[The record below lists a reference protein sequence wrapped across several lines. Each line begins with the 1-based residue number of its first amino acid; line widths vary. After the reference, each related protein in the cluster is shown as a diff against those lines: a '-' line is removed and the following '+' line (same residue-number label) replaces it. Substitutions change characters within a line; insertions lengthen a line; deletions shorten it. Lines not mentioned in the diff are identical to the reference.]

1 MEHFTHQRQVSIEAR
16 FCQKAGLP
24 FSPRQRR
31 PVRTV
36 LVLAAVLACLL
47 SLTVFAASL
56 FSPLSGD
63 ELSLSAQ
70 YQGAGVVAVTVEN
83 GSDKVLTF
91 QPQLK
96 LLRWSTAQ
104 EVEPLSDGTVQF
116 ENLRFAPHSSGVMTV
131 DLSGAYDVTAL
142 EEPLPG
148 DHYYFLLT
156 NQDFVF
162 GQDWI
167 CSVWFS
173 DGDEGSEPPPPAE
186 TSGPDQALTAQAE
199 VLLRPFL
206 ENPATDPDTRRQQ
219 AQDYWAACQEV
230 MTAAE
235 GRVVSSVS
243 PMMAFSKE
251 DPTVV
256 FDNTIP
262 AGEQFQRLTFQTW
275 TLWDSF
281 GIPVGGY
288 AAEHALEISG
298 LVPQYQ
304 GQTDGG
310 AAVPLCYF
318 MFYDRA
324 DAEDP
329 EALALIR
336 GRLLTFSQL
345 EDAKVWEDG
354 QYVCYDVTD
363 LFYTDLSQH
372 VESILSQYT
381 DVCMD
386 DQAAARLEAIAA
398 YYRDREVVRD
408 GFTDL
413 SSR

>member
-1 MEHFTHQRQVSIEAR
+1 MEPFTHQRQTSIEAR

-24 FSPRQRR
+24 FSPRRRR

-47 SLTVFAASL
+47 SLTAFAASL

-63 ELSLSAQ
+63 DLSLSAQ
-70 YQGAGVVAVTVEN
+70 YQGAGVVTVTVEN

-104 EVEPLSDGTVQF
+104 EVEPLSGGAVQF
-116 ENLRFAPHSSGVMTV
+116 ENLRFDPHSTGVMTV
-131 DLSGAYDVTAL
+131 DLSGAYDVAAL

-173 DGDEGSEPPPPAE
+173 DGDEGSKPLSPAE
-186 TSGPDQALTAQAE
+186 PAGPDEALTAQAE
-199 VLLRPFL
+199 ILLRPFL
-206 ENPATDPDTRRQQ
+206 ENTATDPDTRRQQ

-230 MTAAE
+230 MAAAE

-243 PMMAFSKE
+243 PMVALSKE
-251 DPTVV
+251 DPSVI
-256 FDNTIP
+256 FDDAIP
-262 AGEQFQRLTFQTW
+262 AGEQFRRLTFQTW
-275 TLWDSF
+275 TLWDSY
-281 GIPVGGY
+281 GVPVGGH
-288 AAEHALEISG
+288 ATEHALEISG
-298 LVPQYQ
+298 LVPQRQ
-304 GQTDGG
+304 GETDGG

-324 DAEDP
+324 DTEDP

-336 GRLLTFSQL
+336 GQLLSFSQL

-354 QYVCYDVTD
+354 QFVCYDVTD
-363 LFYTDLSQH
+363 LFYTDLGQH
-372 VESILSQYT
+372 VKRVLSQYT
-381 DVCMD
+381 DVYSD
-386 DQAAARLEAIAA
+386 DQIVARLEAIAA
-398 YYRDREVVRD
+398 YYRDRNVLRD

>member
-1 MEHFTHQRQVSIEAR
+1 MEPFTPQRQANIEAR

-24 FSPRQRR
+24 FSPRRRR

-47 SLTVFAASL
+47 SLTAFAASL

-70 YQGAGVVAVTVEN
+70 YQGAGVVTVTVEN

-104 EVEPLSDGTVQF
+104 EVEPLSGGIVQF

-131 DLSGAYDVTAL
+131 DLSEAYDVAAL

-173 DGDEGSEPPPPAE
+173 DGDEESEFLSPVDPIGSDG
-186 TSGPDQALTAQAE
+186 SLTAQAE
-199 VLLRPFL
+199 ELLQPFL
-206 ENPATDPDTRRQQ
+206 ENPTTDPDTRRQQ

-230 MTAAE
+230 MAAAE

-243 PMMAFSKE
+243 PMMALSKE
-251 DPTVV
+251 DPSVI

-281 GIPVGGY
+281 GIPVGGH

-298 LVPQYQ
+298 LIPQRQ
-304 GQTDGG
+304 GETDGG

-318 MFYDRA
+318 MFYNRA
-324 DAEDP
+324 DTEDP

-354 QYVCYDVTD
+354 QFVCYDVTD
-363 LFYTDLSQH
+363 LFYTDLDQH
-372 VESILSQYT
+372 VKRVVSQYG
-381 DVCMD
+381 DVYFD
-386 DQAAARLEAIAA
+386 DQIAARLEAIAA
-398 YYRDREVVRD
+398 YYRDREVLRD

>member
-1 MEHFTHQRQVSIEAR
+1 MEPFTHQRQTSIEAR
-16 FCQKAGLP
+16 FCRKAGLP
-24 FSPRQRR
+24 FSPRRRR

-47 SLTVFAASL
+47 SLTAFAASL

-104 EVEPLSDGTVQF
+104 EVEPLSGGAVQF
-116 ENLRFAPHSSGVMTV
+116 ENLRFDPHSTGVMTV
-131 DLSGAYDVTAL
+131 DLSGAYDVAAL

-156 NQDFVF
+156 NRDFVF

-167 CSVWFS
+167 CSVRFS
-173 DGDEGSEPPPPAE
+173 DGDEGSKPLSPAE
-186 TSGPDQALTAQAE
+186 PAGPDAALTAQAE
-199 VLLRPFL
+199 ALLRPFL
-206 ENPATDPDTRRQQ
+206 ENATTEPEQRRRQ

-230 MTAAE
+230 MAAAE

-243 PMMAFSKE
+243 PMIALSKE
-251 DPTVV
+251 DPSVL
-256 FDNTIP
+256 FDDAVP
-262 AGEQFQRLTFQTW
+262 AGEQFRRLTFQTW

-281 GIPVGGY
+281 GVPVGGH

-298 LVPQYQ
+298 LVPQRQ
-304 GQTDGG
+304 GETDGG

-324 DAEDP
+324 DTEDP
-329 EALALIR
+329 DALALIR
-336 GRLLTFSQL
+336 GRLLSFGQL
-345 EDAKVWEDG
+345 EDDRVWENEEV
-354 QYVCYDVTD
+354 VCYDVTD
-363 LFYTDLSQH
+363 LFYTDLEAH
-372 VESILSQYT
+372 TEAVLSQYT
-381 DVCMD
+381 GVSFDG
-386 DQAAARLEAIAA
+386 QILERLSNIAA
-398 YYRDREVVRD
+398 YYRDRTVLAD
-408 GFTDL
+408 GFSDL
-413 SSR
+413 SAR